1 MKAEYGLD
9 LPRRLQIEFSRRIQ
23 HVAEDSGTEISPE
36 VMWAEFESAYL
47 LPSSQG
53 VELRSAEVTTTDEG
67 AKIVAQLLVDGQ
79 ARTVSGAGGGPIA
92 AFMQAL
98 AADEVIGA
106 VVVGLDVVD
115 YAEHAVAVG
124 GISAGSDATAV
135 AFVETKAADGTVHWG
150 VGLHESILTASLRAV
165 ISALNRFSSVEE

>member
-1 MKAEYGLD
+1 
-9 LPRRLQIEFSRRIQ
+9 
-23 HVAEDSGTEISPE
+23 
-36 VMWAEFESAYL
+36 MWSEFESAYL
-47 LPSSQG
+47 TPQQDG

-67 AKIVAQLLVDGQ
+67 AKIVAQLLVKGQ
-79 ARTVSGAGGGPIA
+79 ARTVSGSGGGPIS

-98 AADEVIGA
+98 SADEVIGA
-106 VVVGLDVVD
+106 AVEDLDVVD

-135 AFVETKAADGTVHWG
+135 AFVETKSADGTVHWG

-165 ISALNRFSSVEE
+165 VSALNQFTEPAH